1 MSHSLTATYAAPST
15 PSTPSKSFAHALP
28 PCPSAPSTSEKTAY
42 LSALRQ
48 SVVALQAE
56 VNEFLTAKMEEE
68 KAGASTAGGELHGGA
83 LSGGRDR
90 DAEEEEEDGYG
101 EEKVEE

>member
-1 MSHSLTATYAAPST
+1 MSPSLRATYAAPST
-15 PSTPSKSFAHALP
+15 PSKSFTRALS
-28 PCPSAPSTSEKTAY
+28 PCPSTPSTSEKTAY
-42 LSALRQ
+42 LSALRR

-68 KAGASTAGGELHGGA
+68 KAGASTAGGKLHGGA
-83 LSGGRDR
+83 PSGARDR
-90 DAEEEEEDGYG
+90 DDEEEEGYG

>member
-1 MSHSLTATYAAPST
+1 MPPSLTATYAAPSAPT
-15 PSTPSKSFAHALP
+15 KSFTHTLP
-28 PCPSAPSTSEKTAY
+28 SCPSSPSTSEKTAY

-48 SVVALQAE
+48 SIAALQAE
-56 VNEFLTAKMEEE
+56 VNEFLTAKMDEE

-83 LSGGRDR
+83 PSGRKED
-90 DAEEEEEDGYG
+90 EEEEGYG